1 MPTTISSDKATE
13 IATSTITY
21 SAKDKATITSDEKA
35 TELEAQER
43 YATVLGLIVQ
53 RKLELL
59 EAVKQELALYKDL
72 CCGGRLDNRGKK
84 IFRDILA
91 GSLSCSFI
99 ADDVKKEEKK
109 KRRSKVNKQEIVK
122 AAIVDAS
129 ATAKPSKYTE
139 FMSGIIN
146 FCEKNSIDVIV
157 NHEDVWVSMF
167 AAFLGTSKSSKKA
180 KSVDIL
186 SYLRSLDCSECIPGP
201 ETGELVSI
209 DVNQAKSALQET
221 LCYDADVILPECC

>member
-1 MPTTISSDKATE
+1 MTTTISSDKATE
-13 IATSTITY
+13 IEIEIEAATSTIT
-21 SAKDKATITSDEKA
+21 SEKA
-35 TELEAQER
+35 TELEVQER

-109 KRRSKVNKQEIVK
+109 KKVDRAQR
-122 AAIVDAS
+122 
-129 ATAKPSKYTE
+129 
-139 FMSGIIN
+139 MSG
-146 FCEKNSIDVIV
+146 
-157 NHEDVWVSMF
+157 
-167 AAFLGTSKSSKKA
+167 TP
-180 KSVDIL
+180 
-186 SYLRSLDCSECIPGP
+186 SL
-201 ETGELVSI
+201 T
-209 DVNQAKSALQET
+209 QQENP
-221 LCYDADVILPECC
+221 AQ

>member
-1 MPTTISSDKATE
+1 MQLVFSCGSGGMPTTISSDKA
-13 IATSTITY
+13 
-21 SAKDKATITSDEKA
+21 SAKDKATITSEKA

-99 ADDVKKEEKK
+99 SEEKEEKK
-109 KRRSKVNKQEIVK
+109 KRRPKANKREIVK
-122 AAIVDAS
+122 AAIDAIP
-129 ATAKPSKYTE
+129 TAKPSKSTK

-201 ETGELVSI
+201 DTGELVSI

-221 LCYDADVILPECC
+221 LCYDADVILPEIC

>member
-1 MPTTISSDKATE
+1 MPSTISSDKA
-13 IATSTITY
+13 
-21 SAKDKATITSDEKA
+21 SAKDKATEIEIETEAASAKA
-35 TELEAQER
+35 ELEVQER

-99 ADDVKKEEKK
+99 SDDVKKEEKK
-109 KRRSKVNKQEIVK
+109 KKRQPKVNKQEIVK
-122 AAIVDAS
+122 AAIDAIPK
-129 ATAKPSKYTE
+129 AKPSKSTK

-146 FCEKNSIDVIV
+146 FCE
-157 NHEDVWVSMF
+157 
-167 AAFLGTSKSSKKA
+167 
-180 KSVDIL
+180 
-186 SYLRSLDCSECIPGP
+186 LD
-201 ETGELVSI
+201 
-209 DVNQAKSALQET
+209 
-221 LCYDADVILPECC
+221 

>member
-1 MPTTISSDKATE
+1 MPSSISSDKA
-13 IATSTITY
+13 
-21 SAKDKATITSDEKA
+21 SAKDKATEIEIETEAASAQDKATEKA
-35 TELEAQER
+35 TELEEQER

-84 IFRDILA
+84 IFRDILT

-99 ADDVKKEEKK
+99 SEEKEEKK
-109 KRRSKVNKQEIVK
+109 KRRPKANKREIVK
-122 AAIVDAS
+122 AAIDAIP
-129 ATAKPSKYTE
+129 TAKPSKSTK

-201 ETGELVSI
+201 DTGELVSI

-221 LCYDADVILPECC
+221 LCYDADVILPEIC

>member
-1 MPTTISSDKATE
+1 MPTTISSDKA
-13 IATSTITY
+13 
-21 SAKDKATITSDEKA
+21 SAKDKATGIEIETEAASAKDTATITSEKA

-99 ADDVKKEEKK
+99 SEEKEEKK
-109 KRRSKVNKQEIVK
+109 KRRPKANKREI
-122 AAIVDAS
+122 
-129 ATAKPSKYTE
+129 
-139 FMSGIIN
+139 
-146 FCEKNSIDVIV
+146 
-157 NHEDVWVSMF
+157 
-167 AAFLGTSKSSKKA
+167 
-180 KSVDIL
+180 
-186 SYLRSLDCSECIPGP
+186 
-201 ETGELVSI
+201 
-209 DVNQAKSALQET
+209 
-221 LCYDADVILPECC
+221 

>member
-1 MPTTISSDKATE
+1 MPSTISSDKASAKDKATE
-13 IATSTITY
+13 IA
-21 SAKDKATITSDEKA
+21 SAKDKATITSEKA

-99 ADDVKKEEKK
+99 SDDVKKEEKK
-109 KRRSKVNKQEIVK
+109 KKRQPKVNKQEIVK

-129 ATAKPSKYTE
+129 ATAKPSKSTK

-221 LCYDADVILPECC
+221 LCYDADVILPEIC